1 MSVQKRYVVFA
12 VAPEQ
17 VMVAVLVVSTAE
29 PGRTFK
35 DPKTVLVIDI
45 VQLIA
50 AAAGAAMQH
59 APRADEKTRITSF
72 CILRN
77 VVSGD
82 RATFRTELE
91 RGVESVGAGDV
102 QKSSERTLIGTLAAR
117 SQLGCFSWA

>member
-50 AAAGAAMQH
+50 AAAGAAMQQTV
-59 APRADEKTRITSF
+59 RADVRTRSRSF
-72 CILRN
+72 
-77 VVSGD
+77 
-82 RATFRTELE
+82 RA
-91 RGVESVGAGDV
+91 V
-102 QKSSERTLIGTLAAR
+102 IGR
-117 SQLGCFSWA
+117 PPVR